1 MINEHGGDIYKHKN
15 VIDFSANINPLGLPR
30 GVKIALMDCIDKTVH
45 YPDIN
50 CEALREKLAFKYS
63 IKKDYLICGNGAADL
78 IFAISVAL
86 KPRKALILAPTF
98 VEYEQSLRA
107 GGSKIFYYNLKE
119 DQHFQL
125 NKNFLNCI
133 TSDYDMIFLCN
144 PNNPT
149 GEIIQKPL
157 LMQIIEKCHKHNI
170 ILIVDECFNSF
181 LENPEAESVMKE
193 VANYDNLI
201 VLNAFTKLYA
211 MPGIRLGFGAMS
223 NMRIR
228 ELIEKSTQPWNVSVL
243 AQEAGL
249 AALEETEYVTKTMEL
264 ITQEREFLIT
274 QLKQSGYQVYGS
286 KANYIF
292 FRGEK
297 GLFEKCLLNQILIRD
312 CSNYRGLE
320 EGYYRIAVKTHEEN
334 EKFLESLHS

>member
-149 GEIIQKPL
+149 
-157 LMQIIEKCHKHNI
+157 
-170 ILIVDECFNSF
+170 
-181 LENPEAESVMKE
+181 
-193 VANYDNLI
+193 
-201 VLNAFTKLYA
+201 
-211 MPGIRLGFGAMS
+211 
-223 NMRIR
+223 
-228 ELIEKSTQPWNVSVL
+228 
-243 AQEAGL
+243 
-249 AALEETEYVTKTMEL
+249 
-264 ITQEREFLIT
+264 
-274 QLKQSGYQVYGS
+274 
-286 KANYIF
+286 
-292 FRGEK
+292 
-297 GLFEKCLLNQILIRD
+297 
-312 CSNYRGLE
+312 
-320 EGYYRIAVKTHEEN
+320 
-334 EKFLESLHS
+334 